1 MKGRSRVEVTRW
13 VELASL
19 WEACSP
25 KPGNV
30 NRKFDFADA
39 TLPDFLSSAAVAA
52 EALRGLRTWRVG
64 PMVHRAV
71 MARRATV
78 ATNTNLGMLL
88 LLAPLALAATRGPRG
103 SLREQ
108 TALVLGS
115 LDGEDSRL
123 VYEAIRLASP
133 GGLGRS
139 EKDDVAEKAPVSLIE
154 AMKEAADRDAIAR
167 EYATDFSAT
176 FDVVL
181 PELRSSLEGGSTL
194 SQSIVEAFLSTL
206 ALIPDS
212 LIARKEGIERA
223 RDVSR
228 RAARLL
234 DRRRRGPDPA
244 ALARFDGEL
253 RAFGNRL
260 NPGATADL
268 VAGALFALL
277 AEGPWSE
284 AQLLGR
290 WASKGTATV
299 RRDPP
304 LSEPFRSFGALPPG
318 ERTLSFPRGG
328 LSLGRRPLLMAIV
341 NVTAD
346 SFHEA
351 SRVGGVDEALAR
363 ARSMVAQ
370 GADMI
375 DIGGQSTRPGAPLV
389 DEEEEMRRLA
399 DVVRVLRSALP
410 GTILSVDTARP
421 RVAARAL
428 ADGADLVNDVTALD
442 DPDMVAVVAEA
453 AVPVVLM
460 HGRGRPI
467 PEEARDPLPFV
478 AAFLEERVG
487 RALDAGIARDRIIV
501 DPGIGFGKRR
511 SQSRAL
517 LGRIDE
523 LRGWGFPLLIGHS
536 RKALVGDEGP
546 EGRLEETLAVTALCA
561 EKGVDILRVHD
572 VAANARVLRT
582 LEAIRK
588 EKSS

>member
-1 MKGRSRVEVTRW
+1 MKGRSRAEVTRW

-19 WEACSP
+19 WEACAP

-30 NRKFDFADA
+30 NRRFDFVDA

-71 MARRATV
+71 RARRATV

-88 LLAPLALAATRGPRG
+88 LLAPLALAATKGPRG
-103 SLREQ
+103 SLREE
-108 TALVLGS
+108 TGLVLAS

-139 EKDDVAEKAPVSLIE
+139 EKDDVAEKAPTSLIE
-154 AMKEAADRDAIAR
+154 AMKEAADRDAVAR

-176 FDVVL
+176 FDIVL
-181 PELRSSLEGGSTL
+181 PGLRAALEGGSTL
-194 SQSIVEAFLSTL
+194 SQAIVEVFLSTL

-234 DRRRRGPDPA
+234 DRCRRAPDPD

-277 AEGPWSE
+277 AEGPWNE
-284 AQLLGR
+284 AQLLAR
-290 WASKGTATV
+290 WTSKGTATA
-299 RRDPP
+299 RRESPP
-304 LSEPFRSFGALPPG
+304 PKVFRSFCPLPRG
-318 ERTLSFPRGG
+318 ERTLSFPHGE
-328 LSLGRRPLLMAIV
+328 LPLGRRTLLMAIV

-351 SRVGGVDEALAR
+351 SRVGTVDEALDRAR
-363 ARSMVAQ
+363 AMVAQ

-389 DEEEEMRRLA
+389 DEEEEMSRLLP
-399 DVVRVLRSALP
+399 VVRALRSALP
-410 GTILSVDTARP
+410 GTILSVDTARS

-442 DPDMVAVVAEA
+442 DPDMAAVVAEA
-453 AVPVVLM
+453 GVPVVLM
-460 HGRGRPI
+460 HGRGRAI
-467 PEEARDPLPFV
+467 PEGESDPLPFV
-478 AAFLEERVG
+478 AAFLAERVG
-487 RALDAGIARDRIIV
+487 RALDAGIARDRILI

-523 LRGWGFPLLIGHS
+523 LRSWGFPLLIGHS
-536 RKALVGDEGP
+536 RKALVGDGGP

-582 LEAIRK
+582 LAAIKK
-588 EKSS
+588 EGDS